1 VGCGPGTLTA
11 DLARLVAPGE
21 VIGVDVSAEV
31 VAEAIAFAADAG
43 VRNVR
48 FLADDF
54 RVDRANAD
62 QLHALLAEVAAQGPA
77 VLVATHNER
86 LAGLA
91 GTVLILDAGRT
102 YRRGEPA

>member
-1 VGCGPGTLTA
+1 MAV
-11 DLARLVAPGE
+11 ARALVNRPSL
-21 VIGVDVSAEV
+21 V
-31 VAEAIAFAADAG
+31 
-43 VRNVR
+43 
-48 FLADDF
+48 LADEPSGNL
-54 RVDRANAD
+54 DRANAD
-62 QLHALLAEVAAQGPA
+62 QLHALLAEVAAGGPA